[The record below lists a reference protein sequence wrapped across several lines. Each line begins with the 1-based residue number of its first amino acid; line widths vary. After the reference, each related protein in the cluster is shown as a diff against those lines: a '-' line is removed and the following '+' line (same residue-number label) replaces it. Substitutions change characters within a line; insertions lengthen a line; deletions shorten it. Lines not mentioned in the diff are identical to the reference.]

1 MINGQKV
8 GRSGLIPKY
17 FWFKERKRFFMR
29 FRPCID
35 LHGGK
40 VKQIIGSILTDKD
53 RAPATNFETD
63 QSASF
68 FAGLYRNDGLWGGH
82 VIMLGPGNEN
92 AAREALRTFPMGL
105 QVGGGI
111 TPDNAVSFLDEGAS
125 HVIVTSFVFA
135 NGAVRWD
142 HLDLLEK
149 SVGKS
154 RLVLDLSCRN
164 AGGGYVI
171 ACDRW
176 QTSSG
181 VVLTKKLL
189 VKLAGHCS
197 EFLVHAID
205 VEGKLGGIDEG
216 LVTFLA
222 DASPPLPVT
231 YAGGIRSLDDLEK
244 VCTLGEDHIDATIG
258 SALDIFGGLIKYK
271 EVAAWH
277 RKQQKMDF

>member
-1 MINGQKV
+1 
-8 GRSGLIPKY
+8 
-17 FWFKERKRFFMR
+17 MR

-40 VKQIIGSILTDKD
+40 VKQIVGSTLTDSKGGP
-53 RAPATNFETD
+53 PATNFETD
-63 QSASF
+63 RPSSF
-68 FAGLYRNDGLWGGH
+68 FAGLYRDDKLPGGH
-82 VIMLGPGNEN
+82 VVMLGPGNEC
-92 AAREALRTFPMGL
+92 AAREALRAFPKGL

-135 NGAVRWD
+135 NGAVQWER
-142 HLDLLEK
+142 LDLLEK

-164 AGGGYVI
+164 AGGSYIV

-181 VVLTKKLL
+181 VALSKELL

-197 EFLVHAID
+197 EFLVHAVD
-205 VEGKLGGIDEG
+205 VEGRLGGIDDG
-216 LVTFLA
+216 LVKFLA
-222 DASPPLPVT
+222 GASPLPVT

-244 VCTLGEDHIDATIG
+244 VRVLGSDRLDATIG
-258 SALDIFGGLIKYK
+258 SALDIFGGTIKYK
-271 EVAAWH
+271 DIVAWQREQEKIAGG
-277 RKQQKMDF
+277 K

>member
-1 MINGQKV
+1 
-8 GRSGLIPKY
+8 
-17 FWFKERKRFFMR
+17 MR

-40 VKQIIGSILTDKD
+40 VKQIVGSTLTDRKG

-63 QSASF
+63 RPSSF
-68 FAGLYRNDGLWGGH
+68 FAGLYRDDGLRGGH
-82 VIMLGPGNEN
+82 VIMLGPGNER
-92 AAREALRTFPMGL
+92 AAREALRAFPMGL

-125 HVIVTSFVFA
+125 QVIVTSFVFA
-135 NGAVRWD
+135 HGAVLWD

-181 VVLTKKLL
+181 VVMTKKLL

-205 VEGKLGGIDEG
+205 VEGKLGGIDDG

-222 DASPPLPVT
+222 GASPLTVT

-244 VCTLGEDHIDATIG
+244 VRSLGKDRLDATIG
-258 SALDIFGGLIKYK
+258 SALDIFGGSIKYK
-271 EVAAWH
+271 EVVAWH
-277 RKQQKMDF
+277 RKQEMTAGSK